1 MEAENEQN
9 PFRYLGMCISTGKEQ
24 LMCMQQI
31 AFWGFVGPKVSVG
44 VLSFADTLLL
54 PPLKLVVWLVY
65 RGPGTELSLIKAAA
79 SI

>member
-24 LMCMQQI
+24 LTCMQQI
-31 AFWGFVGPKVSVG
+31 ALRDFVGPKVYVG
-44 VLSFADTLLL
+44 ILSFADTLLL
-54 PPLKLVVWLVY
+54 LLKLVVWLVY
-65 RGPGTELSLIKAAA
+65 HGPGTELSLIKATA